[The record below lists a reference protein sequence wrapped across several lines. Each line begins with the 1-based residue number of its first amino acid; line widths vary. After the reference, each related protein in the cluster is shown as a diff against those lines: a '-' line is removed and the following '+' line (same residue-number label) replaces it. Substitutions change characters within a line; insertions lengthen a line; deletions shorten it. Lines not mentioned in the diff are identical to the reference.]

1 MRILLDT
8 WAILEL
14 IKGSDKG
21 AKVDEIVRES
31 TLTCTTCLNL
41 YEAKYKLAGWYGG
54 ERINKMLDE
63 VRATTQIL
71 SITEEAALEAAEI
84 KLQQKQLSAVDCNS
98 YATAKLHK
106 LEFVTGDKGFEGLGG
121 VVLV

>member
-1 MRILLDT
+1 VRILLDA

-21 AKVDEIVRES
+21 AKVEEIVRDS
-31 TLTCTTCLNL
+31 TLACTTSLNL
-41 YEAKYKLAGWYGG
+41 YEAKYKLTGRYG
-54 ERINKMLDE
+54 EARIDKMLDE

-71 SITEEAALEAAEI
+71 PITEEAALAAAEV
-84 KLQQKQLSAVDCNS
+84 KLQQKQLSAVDCNA
-98 YATAKLHK
+98 YAVARLHK
-106 LEFVTGDKGFEGLGG
+106 LEFVTGDKGFTGLEG